1 MRPINKSTLTIT
13 RTDTRTTKQIE
24 NFRKLFKKKLCLIEN
39 FSNEIFLMKSITN

>member
-24 NFRKLFKKKLCLIEN
+24 NFRKLKKKRCLIDN
-39 FSNEIFLMKSITN
+39 FSNEISLIKLITN